1 MRSGFFVGKLFDKL
15 RFVVKTSVLQIGFEC
30 SRAIGVFQ
38 ERDVW
43 ALTPYYHRILPSKN
57 TSQLREYIVKTS
69 IRNLQVIGV
78 ECDRASGK
86 FLRIFLTITGLD
98 TKDAVLWDQ
107 IKC

>member
-1 MRSGFFVGKLFDKL
+1 MGTGASPQVRSGFFVGKLFDKL
-15 RFVVKTSVLQIGFEC
+15 RFLVRTEVLKIGFES

-43 ALTPYYHRILPSKN
+43 AIAPYYHRILPSKN

-78 ECDRASGK
+78 ECDLASCK
-86 FLRIFLTITGLD
+86 FLRSFLTIT
-98 TKDAVLWDQ
+98 
-107 IKC
+107 

>member
-1 MRSGFFVGKLFDKL
+1 MHGGGIQVRSGFFVVKIFDKL

-43 ALTPYYHRILPSKN
+43 AIALYYHRILPSKN

-78 ECDRASGK
+78 ECDLASCK
-86 FLRIFLTITGLD
+86 FLRIFLTIT
-98 TKDAVLWDQ
+98 
-107 IKC
+107 